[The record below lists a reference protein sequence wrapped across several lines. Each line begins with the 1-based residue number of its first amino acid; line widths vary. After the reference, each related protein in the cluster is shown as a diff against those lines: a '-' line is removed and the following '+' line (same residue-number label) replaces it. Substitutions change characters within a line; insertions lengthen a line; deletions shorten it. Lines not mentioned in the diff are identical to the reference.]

1 MNEKTTSE
9 KFTFQ
14 AEIKKLLDL
23 LSHSLYQNREIA
35 IRELISNASD
45 ALDKYRFLALTD
57 ESIKDEQPL
66 EIRLEPD
73 AENRILGICD
83 NGVGMTHAE
92 LIENIGTIAHSGSLD
107 FLKNAAG
114 DEKEEVSLIGKFG
127 VGFYSA
133 FMLADK
139 VEVVTRSYQEES
151 GWKWES
157 DGTGSFTIEPQEGVE
172 RGTSIRLHLRKDL
185 DEFTNDTRLKFI
197 LNKYSTFVPYPIKLG
212 EELVNDQPPIWLE
225 PKSQLTQEQY
235 DGFYQYLAH
244 NGEEQARW
252 HLHLSSDS
260 PFQFHSILYCPQTN
274 MELMGFGRTEH
285 GISLCAKR
293 ILVQNDNRD
302 LLPEYLRFIY
312 GLVDSADLPL
322 NISRESLQDNTIFR
336 KIQKVLTK
344 RVLSHL
350 ASIAKDDE
358 EKYLEFYRQFGSI
371 LREGIGTDFENRNTL
386 AKLLRFPSSNG
397 SSENE
402 LVSLEAYLERADESQ
417 KQIYYLG
424 GNDYNT
430 IAKNPNLEIFRKKG
444 IEVFYLPDPM
454 DEIVLS
460 NLAKFEDHDI
470 ISIDSSDVKLPGETD
485 TEAESD
491 SEENSETKKEEQKE
505 PLSPEFEK
513 VLSLFEEELKDEVES
528 VTKSDRLTDSPCC
541 LVMPEGAISSQLQK
555 VLSMGN
561 KDFPT
566 TKRILEINPDA
577 ELVKRLCTLSSNAD
591 QHAFIKQCGRQLFW
605 NASLMTGI
613 ATSPE
618 DITANI
624 QSMMEELAQKR
635 SPIIT

>member
-1 MNEKTTSE
+1 MNQTTPE

-45 ALDKYRFLALTD
+45 ALDKFRFTSLTD
-57 ESIKDEQPL
+57 DSIKDESPL

-73 AENRILGICD
+73 TESRILAISD
-83 NGVGMTHAE
+83 NGIGMTHSE

-139 VEVVTRSYQEES
+139 VEVLTRSHQEEA

-157 DGTGSFTIEPQEGVE
+157 DGTGAFTIEAQEGLE

-185 DEFTNDTRLKFI
+185 DEFTDDTRLKFI

-212 EELVNDQPPIWLE
+212 DELVNDQPPIWLE
-225 PKSQLTQEQY
+225 PKTQLTQEQY

-260 PFQFHSILYCPQTN
+260 PFQFHAILYCPKTN
-274 MELMGFGRTEH
+274 LELMGFGRTEH

-302 LLPEYLRFIY
+302 LLPEYLRFLY

-344 RVLSHL
+344 RILSHL
-350 ASIAKDDE
+350 TSIAKDDE
-358 EKYLEFYRQFGSI
+358 EKYLEFYRQFGSS
-371 LREGIGTDFENRNTL
+371 LREGIGTDFENRNSI
-386 AKLLRFPSSNG
+386 ARLLRFPSSNG

-402 LVSLEAYLERADESQ
+402 LVSLETYLERADESQ

-424 GNDYNT
+424 GFDFNT

-444 IEVFYLPDPM
+444 IEVFYLSDPM

-470 ISIDSSDVKLPGETD
+470 ISIDSSDVKLPGETEESTD
-485 TEAESD
+485 SETEAE
-491 SEENSETKKEEQKE
+491 KKEDKAE

-513 VLSLFEEELKDEVES
+513 VLSLFQDELKDDVES
-528 VTKSDRLTDSPCC
+528 ITKSDRLTDSPCC

-555 VLSMGN
+555 VLSMNN

-577 ELVKRLCTLSSNAD
+577 ELIKRLCTLSSNSE
-591 QHAFIKQCGRQLFW
+591 QHPFIRQCGRQLFW
-605 NASLMTGI
+605 NAAMMTGI
-613 ATSPE
+613 ATSPDE
-618 DITANI
+618 ITSNI

>member
-1 MNEKTTSE
+1 MNEKTAPE

-45 ALDKYRFLALTD
+45 ALDKFRFISLTD
-57 ESIKDEQPL
+57 ESAKDDQPL

-73 AENRILGICD
+73 SENRILAITD
-83 NGVGMTHAE
+83 NGVGMTHDE

-107 FLKNAAG
+107 FLSKAAG
-114 DEKEEVSLIGKFG
+114 DQKEEVSLIGKFG

-139 VEVVTRSYQEES
+139 VEVLTRSYQDET
-151 GWKWES
+151 GYKWES
-157 DGTGSFTIEPQEGVE
+157 DGTGSFTIETQADLQ

-185 DEFTNDTRLKFI
+185 DEYTDDTRLKFI
-197 LNKYSTFVPYPIKLG
+197 LKKYSTFVPYPIKIG
-212 EELVNDQPPIWLE
+212 EELVNDQKPIWIE
-225 PKSQLTQEQY
+225 PKNQLTQEQY

-244 NGEEQARW
+244 NGEDSARW

-260 PFQFHSILYCPQTN
+260 PFQFHCILYCPQTN
-274 MELMGFGRTEH
+274 LELMGFGRTEH

-302 LLPEYLRFIY
+302 LLPEYLRFLY

-322 NISRESLQDNTIFR
+322 NISRESLQDNTVFR
-336 KIQKVLTK
+336 KIKKVLTK

-358 EKYLEFYRQFGSI
+358 EKYLEFYRQFGSV
-371 LREGIGTDFENRNTL
+371 LREGIGTDFENRDAL
-386 AKLLRFPSSNG
+386 AKLLRFPSSKG
-397 SSENE
+397 SSESE
-402 LVSLEAYLERADESQ
+402 LFSLEAYLERAGEDQ

-424 GNDYNT
+424 GNDFNT
-430 IAKNPNLEIFRKKG
+430 IARNPNLEIFRKKG
-444 IEVFYLPDPM
+444 IEVFYLEDPM

-460 NLAKFEDHDI
+460 NLAKFSDHDI
-470 ISIDSSDVKLPGETD
+470 VSSDVKLPGE
-485 TEAESD
+485 EKAEDD
-491 SEENSETKKEEQKE
+491 SEESAEKKEETKE
-505 PLSPEFEK
+505 PATPEFEK
-513 VLSLFEEELKDEVES
+513 VLSLFQEELKEDVES

-577 ELVKRLCTLSSNAD
+577 ELIKRLCTLSSNND

-618 DITANI
+618 QITENI

>member
-1 MNEKTTSE
+1 MNEKSTSE

-45 ALDKYRFLALTD
+45 ALDKFRFMSLTD
-57 ESIKDEQPL
+57 DSIKDDAPL

-73 AENRILGICD
+73 AENRILAISD

-92 LIENIGTIAHSGSLD
+92 LIENLGTIAHSGSLD

-133 FMLADK
+133 FMLADS
-139 VEVVTRSYQEES
+139 VEVLTRSSQDEA

-157 DGTGSFTIEPQEGVE
+157 DGTGAFTIEPQEGLE

-185 DEFTNDTRLKFI
+185 DEFTNETRLKFI
-197 LNKYSTFVPYPIKLG
+197 LTKYSTFVPYPIKIG
-212 EELVNDQPPIWLE
+212 DELVNDQRPIWLE
-225 PKSQLTQEQY
+225 PKNQLTQEQY

-244 NGEEQARW
+244 NGEEQPRW

-260 PFQFHSILYCPQTN
+260 PFQFHTILYCPQSN
-274 MELMGFGRTEH
+274 LELMGFGRTEH

-350 ASIAKDDE
+350 ASMAKDDE
-358 EKYLEFYRQFGSI
+358 EKYLDFYRQFGSI
-371 LREGIGTDFENRNTL
+371 LREGIGTDFDNRNTI
-386 AKLLRFPSSNG
+386 AKLLRFPSSKG
-397 SSENE
+397 TSETD
-402 LVSLEAYLERADESQ
+402 LVSLETYIERADENQ

-424 GNDYNT
+424 GFDFNT

-444 IEVFYLPDPM
+444 IEVFYLADPM

-460 NLAKFEDHDI
+460 NLTKFEDYDI
-470 ISIDSSDVKLPGETD
+470 VSIDSSDVKLPGQPETD
-485 TEAESD
+485 SEAD
-491 SEENSETKKEEQKE
+491 SEEKSETKDEQQE

-513 VLSLFEEELKDEVES
+513 VLALFKEELNDDIES

-555 VLSMGN
+555 VLSMNN

-577 ELVKRLCTLSSNAD
+577 ELIKRLCTLSSNAD
-591 QHAFIKQCGRQLFW
+591 QHDFIKQCGRQLFW
-605 NASLMTGI
+605 NAAMMTGI
-613 ATSPE
+613 ATSP
-618 DITANI
+618 DQITANI
-624 QSMMEELAQKR
+624 QNMMEELAQKR

>member
-1 MNEKTTSE
+1 MNEKTAPE

-45 ALDKYRFLALTD
+45 ALDKFRFISLTD
-57 ESIKDEQPL
+57 ESAKDDQPL

-73 AENRILGICD
+73 SENRILAITD
-83 NGVGMTHAE
+83 NGVGMTHDE

-107 FLKNAAG
+107 FLSKAAG
-114 DEKEEVSLIGKFG
+114 DQKEEVSLIGKFG

-139 VEVVTRSYQEES
+139 VEVLTRSYQDET
-151 GWKWES
+151 GYKWES
-157 DGTGSFTIEPQEGVE
+157 DGTGSFTIESQADLQ

-185 DEFTNDTRLKFI
+185 DEYTDDTRLKFI
-197 LNKYSTFVPYPIKLG
+197 LKKYSTFVPYPIKIG
-212 EELVNDQPPIWLE
+212 EELVNDQKPIWIE
-225 PKSQLTQEQY
+225 PKNQLTQEQY

-244 NGEEQARW
+244 NGEDSARW

-260 PFQFHSILYCPQTN
+260 PFQFHCILYCPQNN

-302 LLPEYLRFIY
+302 LLPEYLRFLY

-322 NISRESLQDNTIFR
+322 NISRESLQDNTVFR
-336 KIQKVLTK
+336 KIKKVLTK

-358 EKYLEFYRQFGSI
+358 EKYLEFYRQFGSV
-371 LREGIGTDFENRNTL
+371 LREGIGTDFENRDAL
-386 AKLLRFPSSNG
+386 AKLLRFPSSKG
-397 SSENE
+397 SSESE
-402 LVSLEAYLERADESQ
+402 LFSLEAYLERAGEDQ

-424 GNDYNT
+424 GNDFNT
-430 IAKNPNLEIFRKKG
+430 IARNPNLEIFRKKG
-444 IEVFYLPDPM
+444 IEVFYLEDPM

-460 NLAKFEDHDI
+460 NLAKFSDHDI
-470 ISIDSSDVKLPGETD
+470 VSIDSSDVKLPGE
-485 TEAESD
+485 EKAEDD
-491 SEENSETKKEEQKE
+491 SEESAEKKEETKE
-505 PLSPEFEK
+505 PATPEFEK
-513 VLSLFEEELKDEVES
+513 VLSLFQEELKEDVES

-577 ELVKRLCTLSSNAD
+577 ELIKRLCTLSSNND

-618 DITANI
+618 QITENI

>member
-1 MNEKTTSE
+1 MNEKTAPE

-45 ALDKYRFLALTD
+45 ALDKYRFLSLTN
-57 ESIKDEQPL
+57 ESLKDDQPL

-73 AENRILGICD
+73 KENRVLAICD
-83 NGVGMTHAE
+83 NGVGMTHQE
-92 LIENIGTIAHSGSLD
+92 LIDNIGTIAHSGSLD
-107 FLKNAAG
+107 FLKNAKG

-139 VEVVTRSYQEES
+139 VEVLTRSCQEEK

-157 DGTGSFTIEPQEGVE
+157 DGSGDFTIEPQVDLG

-185 DEFTNDTRLKFI
+185 DEFTDDTRLKYI

-212 EELVNDQPPIWLE
+212 EELVNDQKPIWIE
-225 PKSQLTQEQY
+225 PKTQLTQEQY

-244 NGEEQARW
+244 NGEESARW

-260 PFQFHSILYCPQTN
+260 PFQFHTILYCPQTN
-274 MELMGFGRTEH
+274 LELMGFGRTEH

-302 LLPEYLRFIY
+302 LLPEYLRFLY

-322 NISRESLQDNTIFR
+322 NISRESLQDNTVFR
-336 KIQKVLTK
+336 KIKKVLTK

-350 ASIAKDDE
+350 ASMAKDDE
-358 EKYLEFYRQFGSI
+358 EKYLEFYRQFGSA
-371 LREGIGTDFENRNTL
+371 LREGIGTDFENRDAL
-386 AKLLRFPSSNG
+386 AKLLRFPSSRG
-397 SSENE
+397 SSETE
-402 LVSLEAYLERADESQ
+402 LVSLEAYLEKAGEDQ

-424 GNDYNT
+424 GNDFHT
-430 IAKNPNLEIFRKKG
+430 ISRNPNLEIFRKKG
-444 IEVFYLPDPM
+444 IEVFFLPDPM

-460 NLAKFEDHDI
+460 NLAKFSDHDI
-470 ISIDSSDVKLPGETD
+470 ISIDSSEVKLPGDEK
-485 TEAESD
+485 AESESD
-491 SEENSETKKEEQKE
+491 EKEGEKKEEPE
-505 PLSPEFEK
+505 ALTPEFEK
-513 VLSLFEEELKDEVES
+513 VISLFQEELKDDVES

-555 VLSMGN
+555 VLSMNN

-566 TKRILEINPDA
+566 SKRILEINPDA
-577 ELVKRLCTLSSNAD
+577 ELIKRLCTLSSNAD

-618 DITANI
+618 EITENI

>member
-1 MNEKTTSE
+1 MDQKTPE

-45 ALDKYRFLALTD
+45 ALDKFRFLSLT
-57 ESIKDEQPL
+57 EETAKEEQHL

-73 AENRILGICD
+73 EENKVLAISD

-139 VEVVTRSYQEES
+139 VEVLTRSYQEES

-157 DGTGSFTIEPQEGVE
+157 DGTGAFTIEAQEGLE

-185 DEFTNDTRLKFI
+185 DEYTSDTRLKFI
-197 LNKYSTFVPYPIKLG
+197 LKKYSTFVPYPIKLG
-212 EELVNDQPPIWLE
+212 DELVNDQPPIWLE
-225 PKSQLTQEQY
+225 PKTQLTQEQY

-274 MELMGFGRTEH
+274 LELMGFGRTEH

-312 GLVDSADLPL
+312 GIVDSADLPL

-358 EKYLEFYRQFGSI
+358 EKYLEFYRQFGSS
-371 LREGIGTDFENRNTL
+371 LREGIGTDFENRDAI
-386 AKLLRFPSSNG
+386 AKLLRFPSSKG
-397 SSENE
+397 ASENE
-402 LVSLEAYLERADESQ
+402 LVSLETYLGRAEENQ

-424 GNDYNT
+424 GHDFNT

-444 IEVFYLPDPM
+444 IEVFYLADPM

-470 ISIDSSDVKLPGETD
+470 ISIDSSEVKLPGE
-485 TEAESD
+485 
-491 SEENSETKKEEQKE
+491 SEEKVESEEASEKKEEHKE
-505 PLSPEFEK
+505 PVSPEFEK
-513 VLSLFEEELKDEVES
+513 VLSLFEEELKDDVES
-528 VTKSDRLTDSPCC
+528 ITKSDRLTDSPCC

-555 VLSMGN
+555 VLSMNN

-577 ELVKRLCTLSSNAD
+577 ELIKRLCTLSSNTD

-613 ATSPE
+613 ATSPDE
-618 DITANI
+618 ITSNI

>member
-1 MNEKTTSE
+1 MNEKTAAE

-45 ALDKYRFLALTD
+45 ALDKFRFVSLTD
-57 ESIKDEQPL
+57 DTIKDENPL
-66 EIRLEPD
+66 GIRLEPD
-73 AENRILGICD
+73 TENRILTIAD
-83 NGVGMTHAE
+83 NGVGMTHEE
-92 LIENIGTIAHSGSLD
+92 LIENLGTIAHSGSLD

-114 DEKEEVSLIGKFG
+114 DQKEEVSLIGKFG

-157 DGTGSFTIEPQEGVE
+157 DGTGAFTIEPEETKE

-185 DEFTNDTRLKFI
+185 DEFTDETRLKFI
-197 LNKYSTFVPYPIKLG
+197 LTKYSTFVPYPITLG

-225 PKSQLTQEQY
+225 PKTQLKQEQY

-260 PFQFHSILYCPQTN
+260 PFQFHAILYCPQSN
-274 MELMGFGRTEH
+274 LELMGFGRTEH

-302 LLPEYLRFIY
+302 LLPEYLRFVY

-344 RVLSHL
+344 RVLSYL

-358 EKYLEFYRQFGSI
+358 EKYLDFYRQFGSA
-371 LREGIGTDFENRNTL
+371 LKEGIGTDFENRNTI
-386 AKLLRFPSSNG
+386 AKLLRFPSSQG
-397 SSENE
+397 TSDTD
-402 LVSLEAYLERADESQ
+402 LASLEAYVERADENQ

-424 GNDYNT
+424 GYDYNT

-444 IEVFYLPDPM
+444 IEVFYLSDPM

-460 NLAKFEDHDI
+460 NLAKFEDYDI
-470 ISIDSSDVKLPGETD
+470 ISIDSSDVKLPGKD
-485 TEAESD
+485 KADSD
-491 SEENSETKKEEQKE
+491 SEENSESKEEEKE
-505 PLSPEFEK
+505 ALSPEFEK
-513 VLSLFEEELKDEVES
+513 VLSLIKEELQDEIES

-541 LVMPEGAISSQLQK
+541 LVMPEGAISSQMQK
-555 VLSMGN
+555 VLSMNN

-577 ELVKRLCTLSSNAD
+577 ELIQRLCTLSSNDD

-605 NASLMTGI
+605 NAAMMTGI
-613 ATSPE
+613 ATNP
-618 DITANI
+618 DQITSNI
-624 QSMMEELAQKR
+624 QNMMEELAQKR

>member
-1 MNEKTTSE
+1 MNEKTSE

-139 VEVVTRSYQEES
+139 VEVLTRSYQEES

-157 DGTGSFTIEPQEGVE
+157 DGTGSFTIEPQEGLE

-225 PKSQLTQEQY
+225 PKTQLTQEQY

-260 PFQFHSILYCPQTN
+260 PFQFHSILYCPQSN
-274 MELMGFGRTEH
+274 LELMGFGRTEH

-350 ASIAKDDE
+350 ASMAKDE
-358 EKYLEFYRQFGSI
+358 GEKYLEFYRQFGSC
-371 LREGIGTDFENRNTL
+371 LREGIGTDFENRDTI

-397 SSENE
+397 TSENE

-424 GNDYNT
+424 GNDFNT

-460 NLAKFEDHDI
+460 NLMKFEDHDI
-470 ISIDSSDVKLPGETD
+470 VSIDSSDVKLPGETD
-485 TEAESD
+485 TEKE
-491 SEENSETKKEEQKE
+491 SEEKSETKEEKKET
-505 PLSPEFEK
+505 LSPEFEK
-513 VLSLFEEELKDEVES
+513 VLSLFEEELKDDVES

-555 VLSMGN
+555 VLSMSN

-577 ELVKRLCTLSSNAD
+577 ELIKRLCTLSSNSE

-618 DITANI
+618 EITSNI
-624 QSMMEELAQKR
+624 QKMMEELAQKR

>member
-1 MNEKTTSE
+1 MNEKTTAE

-35 IRELISNASD
+35 IRELFSNASD
-45 ALDKYRFLALTD
+45 ALDKFRFVALTD
-57 ESIKDEQPL
+57 DSIKDETPL
-66 EIRLEPD
+66 EIHLEPD
-73 AENRILGICD
+73 TENHILTISD

-92 LIENIGTIAHSGSLD
+92 LIENLGTIAHSGSLD

-114 DEKEEVSLIGKFG
+114 DQKEEVSLIGKFG

-139 VEVVTRSYQEES
+139 VEVVTRSYKEES

-157 DGTGSFTIEPQEGVE
+157 DGTGAFTIEPQECE
-172 RGTSIRLHLRKDL
+172 KRGTSIRLHLRKDL
-185 DEFTNDTRLKFI
+185 DEYTNDTRLKFI
-197 LNKYSTFVPYPIKLG
+197 LTKYSTFVPYPIKLG

-225 PKSQLTQEQY
+225 PKTQLTQEQY

-244 NGEEQARW
+244 TGEEQARW

-260 PFQFHSILYCPQTN
+260 PFQFHAILYCPQAN
-274 MELMGFGRTEH
+274 LELMGFGRTEH

-336 KIQKVLTK
+336 KIQKVLAK

-358 EKYLEFYRQFGSI
+358 EKYLDFYRQFGSS
-371 LREGIGTDFENRNTL
+371 LKEGIGTDFENRNTI
-386 AKLLRFPSSNG
+386 AKLLRFPSSQG
-397 SSENE
+397 TSDNE
-402 LVSLEAYLERADESQ
+402 LVSLEAYIERADESQ

-424 GNDYNT
+424 GHDYNT

-444 IEVFYLPDPM
+444 VEVFYLADPM

-460 NLAKFEDHDI
+460 NLAKFEDYEI
-470 ISIDSSDVKLPGETD
+470 VSIDSSEVKLPGKED
-485 TEAESD
+485 ADSESD
-491 SEENSETKKEEQKE
+491 EKSESKEEEKE
-505 PLSPEFEK
+505 ALSPEFEK
-513 VLSLFEEELKDEVES
+513 VLSLLKEELKDEVES

-541 LVMPEGAISSQLQK
+541 LVVPEGAISSQMQK
-555 VLSMGN
+555 VLSMNN
-561 KDFPT
+561 KDFPM

-577 ELVKRLCTLSSNAD
+577 DLIKRLCTLTSNED
-591 QHAFIKQCGRQLFW
+591 QHSFIKQCGRQLFW
-605 NASLMTGI
+605 NAAMMTGI
-613 ATSPE
+613 ATNP
-618 DITANI
+618 DQITANI